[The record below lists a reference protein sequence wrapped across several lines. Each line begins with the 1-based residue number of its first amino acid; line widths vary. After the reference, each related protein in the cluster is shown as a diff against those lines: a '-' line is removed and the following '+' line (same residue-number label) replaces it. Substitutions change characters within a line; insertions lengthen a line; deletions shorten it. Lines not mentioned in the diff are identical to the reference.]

1 MTGKTKRKERNETVR
16 MPRGFLGTYENV
28 YTGAGVV
35 LTAAGVGVKLA
46 VVSGDREFKAIEV
59 HI

>member
-1 MTGKTKRKERNETVR
+1 
-16 MPRGFLGTYENV
+16 MPQGILGTYENV

-46 VVSGDREFKAIEV
+46 VVSGDTEFIANEV
-59 HI
+59 HILAAVFGLGT